1 MKSPNGK
8 FFIALLFLSL
18 TGMIVTAY
26 LVYQHYKDPGGAFCN
41 VNDYVSCDI
50 VNKSIYSEIFG
61 IPVAV
66 LGFLA
71 YGLLFVLSVTRRLVG
86 FATLFSGA
94 GLLFSL
100 YLTYIEFF
108 VLQALCIL
116 CITQQIL
123 ILFIFLI
130 YLYIWFAQ
138 RKSFL
143 SA

>member
-1 MKSPNGK
+1 
-8 FFIALLFLSL
+8 
-18 TGMIVTAY
+18 MIVTAY
-26 LVYQHYKDPGGAFCN
+26 LIYQHYKDPGGAFCN

-61 IPVAV
+61 IPVAA
-66 LGFLA
+66 LGFVS
-71 YGLLFVLSVTRRLVG
+71 YGVLFILSIRLSRGEAKQLMRQQGASLTRRLVD

-138 RKSFL
+138 RKSL
-143 SA
+143 RLA